1 MANLLLIEDSEDV
14 RNMVTA
20 LLGRDHQITWA
31 GTLADARRTLA
42 EKKRFDL
49 VLLDVDLPDG
59 NGVEFLGSG
68 LQEGTAVIL
77 LTAYD
82 SVNTRVRGFTFG
94 AEDFIAKPFDPVE
107 FQVRVTNRLKHLA
120 RRDTKPAPM
129 SNLRAGQL
137 ELDLEKQRAF
147 DLRPVS
153 GVGIQ
158 ASAVP
163 PQRRELDLTPV
174 EFRLLLLF
182 IRENGSIV
190 PRETILT
197 QVWGNEIHVSPRVVD
212 HHVCAV
218 RRKIADTGTKI
229 ESIYG
234 VGYKLEAA

>member
-1 MANLLLIEDSEDV
+1 MANLLLVEDSEDI

-20 LLGRDHQITWA
+20 LLGRDHQILWA
-31 GTLADARRTLA
+31 PTLADARRALN

-59 NGVEFLGSG
+59 NGVDFLGSG

-107 FQVRVTNRLKHLA
+107 FQVRVTTRLKHLA
-120 RRDTKPAPM
+120 RRETKNAVT
-129 SNLRAGQL
+129 SNLRAGLL

-147 DLRPVS
+147 DLRPGTLAS
-153 GVGIQ
+153 GGESQ
-158 ASAVP
+158 KK
-163 PQRRELDLTPV
+163 ELDLTPV

>member
-1 MANLLLIEDSEDV
+1 MANLLLVEDNEDV

-20 LLGRDHQITWA
+20 LLGREHQITWA
-31 GTLADARRTLA
+31 PTLAEARRALA

-107 FQVRVTNRLKHLA
+107 FQVRVTTRLKHLS
-120 RRDTKPAPM
+120 RRDAKSAPV
-129 SNLRAGQL
+129 SNLRAGLL

-147 DLRPVS
+147 DLRTAN
-153 GVGIQ
+153 GVGSAT
-158 ASAVP
+158 ASAKK
-163 PQRRELDLTPV
+163 ELDLTPV

-182 IRENGSIV
+182 MRENGSIV
-190 PRETILT
+190 PRETILN
-197 QVWGNEIHVSPRVVD
+197 QVWGDQIHVSPRVVD

>member
-1 MANLLLIEDSEDV
+1 MANLLLVEDNEDV
-14 RNMVTA
+14 KNMVQA
-20 LLGRDHQITWA
+20 LLGRDHQILWA
-31 GTLADARRTLA
+31 PTLADARRALN

-107 FQVRVTNRLKHLA
+107 FQVRVSTRLKHLA
-120 RRDTKPAPM
+120 RRDSKPVAM
-129 SNLRAGQL
+129 SNLRAGLL

-147 DLRPVS
+147 DLRAS
-153 GVGIQ
+153 G
-158 ASAVP
+158 SATGGP
-163 PQRRELDLTPV
+163 AQKKELDLTPV

-218 RRKIADTGTKI
+218 RRKIAETGTKI

>member
-1 MANLLLIEDSEDV
+1 MANLLLVDDSEDV

-20 LLGRDHQITWA
+20 LLSKEHQVFWA
-31 GTLADARRTLA
+31 PTLADARRALN
-42 EKKRFDL
+42 EKKKFDL

-59 NGVEFLGSG
+59 NGVDFLGSG

-107 FQVRVTNRLKHLA
+107 FQVRVTTRLKHLA
-120 RRDTKPAPM
+120 RRETKTVTA
-129 SNLRAGQL
+129 SHIRSGLL

-147 DLRPVS
+147 DLRPNAA
-153 GVGIQ
+153 GGQ
-158 ASAVP
+158 KK
-163 PQRRELDLTPV
+163 ELDLTPV

-182 IRENGSIV
+182 LRENGAIV

-197 QVWGNEIHVSPRVVD
+197 QVWGDQIHVSPRVVD

>member
-1 MANLLLIEDSEDV
+1 MSNLLLVEDSEDI

-31 GTLADARRTLA
+31 PTLSDARRALA

-59 NGVEFLGSG
+59 NGVDFLGSG

-107 FQVRVTNRLKHLA
+107 FQVRVTNRLRHLA
-120 RRDTKPAPM
+120 RRDAKAAPS
-129 SNLRAGQL
+129 SNLRAGLL

-147 DLRPVS
+147 DLRPTGATNAA
-153 GVGIQ
+153 GVAQ
-158 ASAVP
+158 KK
-163 PQRRELDLTPV
+163 ELDLTPV

-182 IRENGSIV
+182 IRENGAIV
-190 PRETILT
+190 PRETILN

>member
-1 MANLLLIEDSEDV
+1 MANLLLVDDSEDV
-14 RNMVTA
+14 KNMVIA
-20 LLGRDHQITWA
+20 LLGRDHQVTWA
-31 GTLADARRTLA
+31 ANLADARRTLA

-49 VLLDVDLPDG
+49 VILDVDLPDG

-107 FQVRVTNRLKHLA
+107 FQVRVTSRLKHLS
-120 RRDTKPAPM
+120 RREAKPTAV
-129 SNLRAGQL
+129 SNLRAGLL

-147 DLRPVS
+147 DLRPRTNAPT
-153 GVGIQ
+153 GGD
-158 ASAVP
+158 APAK
-163 PQRRELDLTPV
+163 RELDLTPV

-182 IRENGSIV
+182 MRESGAIV

-229 ESIYG
+229 ESVYG

>member
-1 MANLLLIEDSEDV
+1 MANLLLVEDSEDV

-20 LLGRDHQITWA
+20 LLGRDHQIFWA
-31 GTLADARRTLA
+31 PTLADARRALN

-107 FQVRVTNRLKHLA
+107 FQVRVTTRLKHLA
-120 RRDTKPAPM
+120 RRETKNVAT
-129 SNLRAGQL
+129 SNLRAGLL

-147 DLRPVS
+147 DLRPIPS
-153 GVGIQ
+153 GPSGETQ
-158 ASAVP
+158 KK
-163 PQRRELDLTPV
+163 ELDLTPV

>member
-1 MANLLLIEDSEDV
+1 MANLLLVDDSEDV
-14 RNMVTA
+14 KNMVQA
-20 LLGRDHQITWA
+20 LLGREHQILWA
-31 GTLADARRTLA
+31 PTLADARRALG

-107 FQVRVTNRLKHLA
+107 FQVRVSTRLKHLA
-120 RRDTKPAPM
+120 RRDAKPTPL
-129 SNLRAGQL
+129 SNLRAGLL

-147 DLRPVS
+147 DLRTTGGS
-153 GVGIQ
+153 GGSTQ
-158 ASAVP
+158 KK
-163 PQRRELDLTPV
+163 ELDLTPV

-182 IRENGSIV
+182 MRENGSIV
-190 PRETILT
+190 PRETILS
-197 QVWGNEIHVSPRVVD
+197 QVWGQEIHVSPRVVD

-229 ESIYG
+229 ESVYG

>member
-1 MANLLLIEDSEDV
+1 MANLLLVEDSEDV

-20 LLGRDHQITWA
+20 LLGRDHQILWA
-31 GTLADARRTLA
+31 PTLADARRALA

-107 FQVRVTNRLKHLA
+107 FQVRVTTRLKHLA
-120 RRDTKPAPM
+120 RRESRVTQS
-129 SNLRAGQL
+129 SNLRAGLL

-147 DLRPVS
+147 DLRS
-153 GVGIQ
+153 TGDAAQ
-158 ASAVP
+158 KK
-163 PQRRELDLTPV
+163 ELDLTPV

-197 QVWGNEIHVSPRVVD
+197 QVWGNQIHVSPRVVD

>member
-1 MANLLLIEDSEDV
+1 MANLLLVEDNEDV

-20 LLGRDHQITWA
+20 LLGREHQITWA
-31 GTLADARRTLA
+31 PTLADARRALA

-107 FQVRVTNRLKHLA
+107 FQVRVTTRLKHLA
-120 RRDTKPAPM
+120 RRDSKMAPV
-129 SNLRAGQL
+129 SNLRTGLL

-147 DLRPVS
+147 DLRAAN
-153 GVGIQ
+153 G
-158 ASAVP
+158 ASP
-163 PQRRELDLTPV
+163 TQTQKKELDLTPV

-182 IRENGSIV
+182 MRESGSIV
-190 PRETILT
+190 PRETILN
-197 QVWGNEIHVSPRVVD
+197 QVWGDQIHVSPRVVD

>member
-1 MANLLLIEDSEDV
+1 MANLLLVDDSEDI
-14 RNMVTA
+14 RDMVTA
-20 LLGRDHQITWA
+20 LLGREHSITWA
-31 GTLADARRTLA
+31 STLAEARRQIG

-68 LQEGTAVIL
+68 VHEDTAVIL

-107 FQVRVTNRLKHLA
+107 FQVRVMARLKRLA
-120 RRDTKPAPM
+120 RRDARQTQVAH
-129 SNLRAGQL
+129 LRAGLL

-147 DLRPVS
+147 DLRPTQSPGQS
-153 GVGIQ
+153 GGKK
-158 ASAVP
+158 
-163 PQRRELDLTPV
+163 ELDLTPV

-182 IRENGSIV
+182 IRESGSIV

-197 QVWGNEIHVSPRVVD
+197 QVWGDEVHVSPRVVD

-229 ESIYG
+229 ESVYG

>member
-1 MANLLLIEDSEDV
+1 MANLLLVEDSEDI

-20 LLGRDHQITWA
+20 LLGRDHQVLWA
-31 GTLADARRTLA
+31 PTLADARRFLS
-42 EKKRFDL
+42 EKKKFDL

-59 NGVEFLGSG
+59 NGVDFLGSG

-107 FQVRVTNRLKHLA
+107 FQVRVTTRLKHLA
-120 RRDTKPAPM
+120 RRESKTQAPT
-129 SNLRAGQL
+129 NLRAGLL

-147 DLRPVS
+147 DLRAANT
-153 GVGIQ
+153 
-158 ASAVP
+158 ASP
-163 PQRRELDLTPV
+163 SSKKELDLTPV

-182 IRENGSIV
+182 MRENGSIV
-190 PRETILT
+190 PRETILN
-197 QVWGNEIHVSPRVVD
+197 QVWGDQIHVSPRVVD

>member
-1 MANLLLIEDSEDV
+1 MSNLLLVEDSEDV

-31 GTLADARRTLA
+31 PTLADARRALN

-120 RRDTKPAPM
+120 RRDAKSVPT
-129 SNLRAGQL
+129 SNLRAGLL

-147 DLRPVS
+147 DLRPS
-153 GVGIQ
+153 GQTTATGAAQ
-158 ASAVP
+158 KK
-163 PQRRELDLTPV
+163 ELDLTPV

>member
-1 MANLLLIEDSEDV
+1 MSNLLLVEDSEDI

-31 GTLADARRTLA
+31 PTLADARRALN

-59 NGVEFLGSG
+59 NGVDFLGSG

-120 RRDTKPAPM
+120 RRDAKAVPT
-129 SNLRAGQL
+129 SNLRAGLL

-147 DLRPVS
+147 DLRPVGPTNAAGS
-153 GVGIQ
+153 TQ
-158 ASAVP
+158 KK
-163 PQRRELDLTPV
+163 ELDLTPV

>member
-1 MANLLLIEDSEDV
+1 MANLLLVEDNEDV

-20 LLGRDHQITWA
+20 LLGREHQISWA
-31 GTLADARRTLA
+31 PTLADARRCLN

-59 NGVEFLGSG
+59 NGVDFLGSG

-107 FQVRVTNRLKHLA
+107 FQVRVTTRLKHLA
-120 RRDTKPAPM
+120 RRDAKAQPA
-129 SNLRAGQL
+129 SNLRAGLL

-147 DLRPVS
+147 DLRAAN
-153 GVGIQ
+153 G
-158 ASAVP
+158 ASP
-163 PQRRELDLTPV
+163 TSTSKKELDLTPV

-182 IRENGSIV
+182 MRENGSIV
-190 PRETILT
+190 PRETILN
-197 QVWGNEIHVSPRVVD
+197 QVWGDQIHVSPRVVD

>member
-1 MANLLLIEDSEDV
+1 MANLLLVDDSEDI
-14 RNMVTA
+14 RNMVHA
-20 LLGRDHQITWA
+20 LLGREHQVTWA
-31 GTLADARRTLA
+31 ATLADARRALA

-49 VLLDVDLPDG
+49 VILDVDLPDG

-107 FQVRVTNRLKHLA
+107 FQVRVTTRLKHLA
-120 RRDTKPAPM
+120 RRDSKPSPV

-147 DLRPVS
+147 DLRP
-153 GVGIQ
+153 IQ
-158 ASAVP
+158 DTKMGANGEVLTK
-163 PQRRELDLTPV
+163 RELDLTPV

-182 IRENGSIV
+182 MRESGAIV

-229 ESIYG
+229 ESVYG

>member
-1 MANLLLIEDSEDV
+1 MANLLLVEDSEDV

-20 LLGRDHQITWA
+20 LLGRDHQILWA
-31 GTLADARRTLA
+31 PTLADARRALN

-59 NGVEFLGSG
+59 NGVDFLGSG

-107 FQVRVTNRLKHLA
+107 FQVRVTTRLKHLA
-120 RRDTKPAPM
+120 RRETKNVAT
-129 SNLRAGQL
+129 SNLRAGLL

-147 DLRPVS
+147 DLRPVP
-153 GVGIQ
+153 
-158 ASAVP
+158 SATGGES
-163 PQRRELDLTPV
+163 QKKELDLTPV

>member
-1 MANLLLIEDSEDV
+1 MANLLLVDDSEDV
-14 RNMVTA
+14 RNMVNA
-20 LLGRDHQITWA
+20 LLSREHQVTWA
-31 GTLADARRTLA
+31 ASLAEARRELA

-120 RRDTKPAPM
+120 KREVRTVAP
-129 SNLRAGQL
+129 SNLRAGLL

-147 DLRPVS
+147 DLR
-153 GVGIQ
+153 
-158 ASAVP
+158 AVKSNG
-163 PQRRELDLTPV
+163 QKKELDLTPV

-182 IRENGSIV
+182 MRENGAIV
-190 PRETILT
+190 PREAILT
-197 QVWGNEIHVSPRVVD
+197 QVWGDEIHVSPRVVD

-234 VGYKLEAA
+234 VGYRLEAA